1 MGKDKE
7 SKDRIYKKIEL
18 VGTSS
23 NSFESAI
30 ESAVKRAGKTLK
42 GLRWFEVKELRGAI
56 LGEGSIEYQA
66 VVDVS
71 FELK

>member
-1 MGKDKE
+1 MGKNKE
-7 SKDRIYKKIEL
+7 SQDRIYKKIEL
-18 VGTSS
+18 VGTSGK
-23 NSFESAI
+23 SFESAI

-42 GLRWFEVKELRGAI
+42 GLRWFEVRELRGAI
-56 LGEGSIEYQA
+56 RDGGAIEYQA

>member
-1 MGKDKE
+1 MAKKKD

-18 VGTSS
+18 VGASGK
-23 NSFESAI
+23 SFESAI
-30 ESAVKRAGKTLK
+30 ESAVQRAGETLR

-56 LGEGSIEYQA
+56 RDDGSIEYQS
-66 VVDVS
+66 VVSVS